1 MYAIKEVF
9 TNFKKSGFMS
19 LISIG
24 TIIITIVILGNYYLA
39 NESIKYFLSKIE
51 NKIEIVVFLKD
62 DVVLEK
68 INNLVMELKTVS
80 DVEDAKF
87 VSKEDAYQEFIKDK
101 EIFSIMQNFE
111 SNPLPNSIKIK
122 LKSYTKKN
130 IDNLI
135 NLLKTKEGIEDIQY
149 GGKEIENLVN
159 ILNVIKIIAIA
170 VGIIFIISSLFVVS
184 NIINLTIYA
193 RRNDIY
199 ILKMVG
205 ATNTFI
211 RIPFILEGLI
221 HGFLG
226 GLTGW
231 FILYVIVKI
240 LLTEIKKQTGLDFST
255 FYLFNPEFFSFKFLF
270 ASISAGILLGFFGSL
285 LSLGKLKE
293 K

>member
-1 MYAIKEVF
+1 MYVIKEVF
-9 TNFKKSGFMS
+9 LNFKKSGFLS

-39 NESIKYFLSKIE
+39 NESLKYFLSKIE
-51 NKIEIVVFLKD
+51 NKIEIVIFLKD

-68 INNLVMELKTVS
+68 INNLVIELKSMPETE
-80 DVEDAKF
+80 DVKF
-87 VSKEDAYQEFIKDK
+87 VSKEDAYQEFVKDK
-101 EIFSIMQNFE
+101 EIFSIMQSFDT
-111 SNPLPNSIKIK
+111 NPLPNSIKVK
-122 LKSYTKKN
+122 LKNYTGKN
-130 IDNLI
+130 IERLVS
-135 NLLKTKEGIEDIQY
+135 LLKSKEGIEDIQY
-149 GGKEIENLVN
+149 GGKEIENLIN

-170 VGIIFIISSLFVVS
+170 AGIIFIISSLFVVS

-211 RIPFILEGLI
+211 RMPFILEGVI

-226 GLTGW
+226 GAIGW
-231 FILYVIVKI
+231 FILYVVVKV
-240 LLTEIKKQTGLDFST
+240 LLTEIKKQTGIDFST
-255 FYLFNPEFFSFKFLF
+255 FYLFNPEFFSFKFLL
-270 ASISAGILLGFFGSL
+270 ASVLSGVTLGFLGSL